1 MEAQQQKTSVLV
13 ITPQYEPDFGPS
25 APIYTG
31 LCEDLSALGDEVTVV
46 TGFPHYAGAEAYY
59 HADHKWIA
67 EDQKNGVRILRTFV
81 YKVPKRSLWRR
92 LLYHLSFNLFSTLAA
107 LRVKKVD
114 MIIAD
119 APSLW
124 SGLPLLVKAIFP
136 GVPYVYVVHDIYP
149 DVMVNLGVLH
159 NPSMVRWI
167 ERIEN
172 FFYKKCAKVSVL
184 STGFKDNLIHKG
196 VPAEKIEVVPVCVDV
211 DFIRPIEGENQL
223 REKWGLK
230 DKYVVLYAG
239 NMGLSQ
245 GLENVIK
252 AAQLLKNH
260 AEIEFILVGEG
271 ATRQE
276 LQQMID
282 QLDLHNVQ
290 LFSFLPREEV
300 PWLYDLADVGL
311 VSLKKGIVVES
322 VPSKTYSIMA
332 SGRPFIATVDRD
344 TEIGHLLDEAQCGL
358 WVEPENP
365 EALARAILQ
374 IYEDQASGLEMGKR
388 ARNFVVEHFSRQVAA
403 NQYQQMIVQRL
414 NGR

>member
-1 MEAQQQKTSVLV
+1 
-13 ITPQYEPDFGPS
+13 
-25 APIYTG
+25 
-31 LCEDLSALGDEVTVV
+31 
-46 TGFPHYAGAEAYY
+46 
-59 HADHKWIA
+59 
-67 EDQKNGVRILRTFV
+67 
-81 YKVPKRSLWRR
+81 LW
-92 LLYHLSFNLFSTLAA
+92 YHLSFNFFSTLAA

-167 ERIEN
+167 EQIEN

-184 STGFKDNLIHKG
+184 STGFKENLIHKG

-211 DFIRPIEGENQL
+211 DFIHPLDGENQL

-276 LQQMID
+276 LQQMIA

-290 LFSFLPREEV
+290 MFSFLPREEV

-332 SGRPFIATVDRD
+332 GGRPFIATVDRD
-344 TEIGHLLDEAQCGL
+344 TEIGHLIDEAQCGL

-365 EALARAILQ
+365 EALARAVLQ

-403 NQYQQMIVQRL
+403 NQYQQMIVQRV
-414 NGR
+414 NGRRK